1 MRDGYCVKNL
11 FIQYSIRTT
20 QYAIRIMREQILKDS
35 SKYIEQFKGKI
46 FVIKYGGS
54 MLDDK
59 VLSDSVLDDIV
70 SFHNNGI
77 RIVFVHGGGAAINR
91 LMQQKG
97 KEPRF
102 VDGLRITDRE
112 TAEIV
117 DDALTSVNK
126 GFVER
131 ISSRG
136 VLAEPIV
143 SSRSFTIKAKKKAD
157 TISENFLGD
166 IDSIV
171 TSHIDDLL
179 SKKAIPVV
187 SPVGQ
192 GSDNKPYNIN
202 ADIAAAEIA
211 SALSAE
217 KLILLT
223 NVKGVMR
230 DKDDEASLIS
240 HISEEGVLDLISK
253 AVIEGGM
260 IPKVRAGI
268 QALDKGVKKVH
279 IISGKI
285 PHSLLLEVF
294 TNEGIGTEIVR

>member
-1 MRDGYCVKNL
+1 
-11 FIQYSIRTT
+11 
-20 QYAIRIMREQILKDS
+20 MREQILKDS
-35 SKYIEQFKGKI
+35 AKYIEQFKGKI

-59 VLSDSVLDDIV
+59 LLSDSVLDDIV
-70 SFHNNGI
+70 SFYNNGI
-77 RIVFVHGGGAAINR
+77 KIVFVHGGGAAISA
-91 LMQQKG
+91 LMQTRG

-126 GFVER
+126 NFVER
-131 ISSRG
+131 INFRG
-136 VLAEPIV
+136 VPAESIV
-143 SSRSFTIKAKKKAD
+143 SSKSLTIKARKKQDA
-157 TISENFLGD
+157 ISENFLGD
-166 IDSIV
+166 VDSIV
-171 TSHIDDLL
+171 TGYIDQALL
-179 SKKAIPVV
+179 DKAIPVV
-187 SPVGQ
+187 SPVGY
-192 GSDNKPYNIN
+192 GIDKKPYNIN
-202 ADIAAAEIA
+202 ADVAAAEIA
-211 SALSAE
+211 SAISAE

-223 NVKGVMR
+223 NVKGVMK
-230 DKDDEASLIS
+230 DKDDEGSLIS
-240 HISEEGVLDLISK
+240 HINEEDTFDLIK
-253 AVIEGGM
+253 NHVIEGGM

-285 PHSLLLEVF
+285 LHSLLLEVF

>member
-1 MRDGYCVKNL
+1 
-11 FIQYSIRTT
+11 
-20 QYAIRIMREQILKDS
+20 MREQILKDS
-35 SKYIEQFKGKI
+35 AKYIEQFKGKI

-59 VLSDSVLDDIV
+59 LLSDSVLDDIV
-70 SFHNNGI
+70 SFYNNGI
-77 RIVFVHGGGAAINR
+77 KIVFVHGGGAAISA
-91 LMQQKG
+91 LMQTRG

-126 GFVER
+126 NFVER
-131 ISSRG
+131 INFRG
-136 VLAEPIV
+136 VPAESIV
-143 SSRSFTIKAKKKAD
+143 SSKSLTIKARKKQDA
-157 TISENFLGD
+157 ISENFLGD
-166 IDSIV
+166 VDSIV
-171 TSHIDDLL
+171 TGYIDQALL
-179 SKKAIPVV
+179 DKAIPVV
-187 SPVGQ
+187 SPVGY
-192 GSDNKPYNIN
+192 GIDKKPYNIN
-202 ADIAAAEIA
+202 ADVAAAEIA
-211 SALSAE
+211 SAISAE

-223 NVKGVMR
+223 NVKGVMK
-230 DKDDEASLIS
+230 DKDDEGSLIS
-240 HISEEGVLDLISK
+240 HINEEDTFNLIK
-253 AVIEGGM
+253 NHVIEGGM

-285 PHSLLLEVF
+285 LHSLLLEVF

>member
-1 MRDGYCVKNL
+1 
-11 FIQYSIRTT
+11 
-20 QYAIRIMREQILKDS
+20 MREQILKDS
-35 SKYIEQFKGKI
+35 AKYIEQFKGKI

-59 VLSDSVLDDIV
+59 LLSDSVLDDIV
-70 SFHNNGI
+70 SFYNNGI
-77 RIVFVHGGGAAINR
+77 KIVFVHGGGAAISA
-91 LMQQKG
+91 LMQTRG

-126 GFVER
+126 NFVER
-131 ISSRG
+131 INSRG
-136 VLAEPIV
+136 VPAESIV
-143 SSRSFTIKAKKKAD
+143 SSKSLTIKARKKQDA
-157 TISENFLGD
+157 ISENFLGD
-166 IDSIV
+166 VDSIV
-171 TSHIDDLL
+171 TGYIDQALFN
-179 SKKAIPVV
+179 KAIPVV
-187 SPVGQ
+187 SPVGY
-192 GSDNKPYNIN
+192 GIDKKPYNIN
-202 ADIAAAEIA
+202 ADVAAAEIA
-211 SALSAE
+211 PVISAE

-223 NVKGVMR
+223 NVKGVMK
-230 DKDDEASLIS
+230 DKDDEGSLIS
-240 HISEEGVLDLISK
+240 HINEEDTFDLIK
-253 AVIEGGM
+253 NHVIEGGM

-285 PHSLLLEVF
+285 LHSLLLEVF

>member
-1 MRDGYCVKNL
+1 
-11 FIQYSIRTT
+11 
-20 QYAIRIMREQILKDS
+20 MREQILKDS
-35 SKYIEQFKGKI
+35 AKYIEQFKGKI

-59 VLSDSVLDDIV
+59 LLSDSVLDDIV
-70 SFHNNGI
+70 SFYNNGI
-77 RIVFVHGGGAAINR
+77 KIVFVHGGGAAISA
-91 LMQQKG
+91 LMQTRG

-126 GFVER
+126 NFVER
-131 ISSRG
+131 INFRG
-136 VLAEPIV
+136 VPAESIV
-143 SSRSFTIKAKKKAD
+143 SSKSLTIKARKKQDA
-157 TISENFLGD
+157 ISENFLGD
-166 IDSIV
+166 VDSIV
-171 TSHIDDLL
+171 TGYIDQALL
-179 SKKAIPVV
+179 DKAIPVV
-187 SPVGQ
+187 SPVGY
-192 GSDNKPYNIN
+192 GIDKKPYNIN
-202 ADIAAAEIA
+202 ADVAAAEIA
-211 SALSAE
+211 PAIAAE

-223 NVKGVMR
+223 NVKGVMK
-230 DKDDEASLIS
+230 DKDDEGSLIS
-240 HISEEGVLDLISK
+240 HINEEDTFDLIK
-253 AVIEGGM
+253 NHVIEGGM

-285 PHSLLLEVF
+285 LHSLLLEVF

>member
-1 MRDGYCVKNL
+1 
-11 FIQYSIRTT
+11 
-20 QYAIRIMREQILKDS
+20 MREQILKDS
-35 SKYIEQFKGKI
+35 AKYIEQFKGKI

-59 VLSDSVLDDIV
+59 LLSDSVLDDIV
-70 SFHNNGI
+70 SFYNNGI
-77 RIVFVHGGGAAINR
+77 KIVFVHGGGAAISA
-91 LMQQKG
+91 LMQTRG

-126 GFVER
+126 NFVER
-131 ISSRG
+131 INFRG
-136 VLAEPIV
+136 VPAESIV
-143 SSRSFTIKAKKKAD
+143 SSKSLTIKARKKQDA
-157 TISENFLGD
+157 ISENFLGD
-166 IDSIV
+166 VDSIV
-171 TSHIDDLL
+171 TGYIDQALL
-179 SKKAIPVV
+179 DKVIPVV
-187 SPVGQ
+187 SPVGY
-192 GSDNKPYNIN
+192 GIDKKPYNIN
-202 ADIAAAEIA
+202 ADVAAAEIA
-211 SALSAE
+211 PAISAE

-223 NVKGVMR
+223 NVKGVMK
-230 DKDDEASLIS
+230 DKDDEGSLIS
-240 HISEEGVLDLISK
+240 HINEEDTFDLIK
-253 AVIEGGM
+253 NHVIEGGM

-285 PHSLLLEVF
+285 LHSLLLEVF

>member
-1 MRDGYCVKNL
+1 
-11 FIQYSIRTT
+11 
-20 QYAIRIMREQILKDS
+20 MREQILKDS
-35 SKYIEQFKGKI
+35 AKYIEQFKGKI

-59 VLSDSVLDDIV
+59 LLSDSVLDDIV
-70 SFHNNGI
+70 SFYNNGI
-77 RIVFVHGGGAAINR
+77 KIVFVHGGGAAISA
-91 LMQQKG
+91 LMQTRG

-126 GFVER
+126 NFVER
-131 ISSRG
+131 INFRG
-136 VLAEPIV
+136 VPAESIV
-143 SSRSFTIKAKKKAD
+143 SSKSLTIKARKKQDA
-157 TISENFLGD
+157 ISENFLGD
-166 IDSIV
+166 VDSIV
-171 TSHIDDLL
+171 TGYIDQALFN
-179 SKKAIPVV
+179 KAIPVV
-187 SPVGQ
+187 SPVGY
-192 GSDNKPYNIN
+192 GIDKKPYNIN
-202 ADIAAAEIA
+202 ADVAAAEIA
-211 SALSAE
+211 PVISAE

-223 NVKGVMR
+223 NVKGVMK
-230 DKDDEASLIS
+230 DKDDEGSLIS
-240 HISEEGVLDLISK
+240 HINEEDTFDLIK
-253 AVIEGGM
+253 NHVIEGGM

-285 PHSLLLEVF
+285 LHSLLLEVF

>member
-1 MRDGYCVKNL
+1 
-11 FIQYSIRTT
+11 
-20 QYAIRIMREQILKDS
+20 MREQILKDS
-35 SKYIEQFKGKI
+35 AKYIEQFKGKI

-59 VLSDSVLDDIV
+59 LLSDSVLDDIV
-70 SFHNNGI
+70 SFYNNGI
-77 RIVFVHGGGAAINR
+77 KIVFVHGGGAAISA
-91 LMQQKG
+91 LMQTRG

-126 GFVER
+126 NFVER
-131 ISSRG
+131 INFRG
-136 VLAEPIV
+136 VPAESIV
-143 SSRSFTIKAKKKAD
+143 SSKSLTIKARKKQDA
-157 TISENFLGD
+157 ISENFLGD
-166 IDSIV
+166 VDSIV
-171 TSHIDDLL
+171 TGYIDQALFN
-179 SKKAIPVV
+179 KAIPVV
-187 SPVGQ
+187 SPVGY
-192 GSDNKPYNIN
+192 GIDKKPYNIN
-202 ADIAAAEIA
+202 ADVAAAEIA
-211 SALSAE
+211 PALSAE

-223 NVKGVMR
+223 NVKGVMK
-230 DKDDEASLIS
+230 DKDDEGSLIS
-240 HISEEGVLDLISK
+240 HINEEDTFDLIK
-253 AVIEGGM
+253 NHVIEGGM

>member
-1 MRDGYCVKNL
+1 
-11 FIQYSIRTT
+11 
-20 QYAIRIMREQILKDS
+20 MREQILKDS
-35 SKYIEQFKGKI
+35 AKYIEQFKGKI

-59 VLSDSVLDDIV
+59 LLSDSVLDDIV
-70 SFHNNGI
+70 SFYNNGI
-77 RIVFVHGGGAAINR
+77 KIVFVHGGGAAISA
-91 LMQQKG
+91 LMQKRG

-102 VDGLRITDRE
+102 VDGLRMTDRE

-126 GFVER
+126 NFVER
-131 ISSRG
+131 INSRG
-136 VLAEPIV
+136 VSAESIV
-143 SSRSFTIKAKKKAD
+143 SSKSLTIKARRKAN

-166 IDSIV
+166 VDSIV
-171 TSHIDDLL
+171 TGYIDQALL
-179 SKKAIPVV
+179 DKAIPVV
-187 SPVGQ
+187 SPVGY
-192 GSDNKPYNIN
+192 GIDKKPYNIN
-202 ADIAAAEIA
+202 ADVAAAEIA
-211 SALSAE
+211 PAISAE

-223 NVKGVMR
+223 NVKGVMK
-230 DKDDEASLIS
+230 DKDDEGSLIS
-240 HISEEGVLDLISK
+240 HINEEDTFDLIK
-253 AVIEGGM
+253 NHVIEGGM

-285 PHSLLLEVF
+285 LHSLLLEVF

>member
-1 MRDGYCVKNL
+1 
-11 FIQYSIRTT
+11 
-20 QYAIRIMREQILKDS
+20 MREQILKDS
-35 SKYIEQFKGKI
+35 AKYIEQFKGKI

-59 VLSDSVLDDIV
+59 LLSDSVLDDIV
-70 SFHNNGI
+70 SFYNNGI
-77 RIVFVHGGGAAINR
+77 KIVFVHGGGAAISS
-91 LMQQKG
+91 LMQTRG

-126 GFVER
+126 NFVER
-131 ISSRG
+131 INSRS
-136 VLAEPIV
+136 VSAESIV
-143 SSRSFTIKAKKKAD
+143 SSKSLTIKARRKAD
-157 TISENFLGD
+157 AISENFLGD
-166 IDSIV
+166 VDSIV
-171 TSHIDDLL
+171 TGYIDQALL
-179 SKKAIPVV
+179 DKAIPVV
-187 SPVGQ
+187 SPVGY
-192 GSDNKPYNIN
+192 GIDKKPYNIN
-202 ADIAAAEIA
+202 ADVAAAEIA
-211 SALSAE
+211 PVISAE

-223 NVKGVMR
+223 NVKGVMK
-230 DKDDEASLIS
+230 DKDDEGSLIS
-240 HISEEGVLDLISK
+240 HINEEDTFDLIK
-253 AVIEGGM
+253 NHVIEGGM

-285 PHSLLLEVF
+285 LHSLLLEVF

>member
-1 MRDGYCVKNL
+1 
-11 FIQYSIRTT
+11 
-20 QYAIRIMREQILKDS
+20 MREQILKDS
-35 SKYIEQFKGKI
+35 AKYIEQFKGKI

-59 VLSDSVLDDIV
+59 LLSDSVLDDIV
-70 SFHNNGI
+70 SFYNNGI
-77 RIVFVHGGGAAINR
+77 KIVFVHGGGAAISA
-91 LMQQKG
+91 LMQTRG

-126 GFVER
+126 NFVER
-131 ISSRG
+131 INSRG
-136 VLAEPIV
+136 VPAESIV
-143 SSRSFTIKAKKKAD
+143 SSKSLTIKARRKAD
-157 TISENFLGD
+157 AISENFLGD
-166 IDSIV
+166 VDSIV
-171 TSHIDDLL
+171 TGYIDQALL
-179 SKKAIPVV
+179 DKAIPVV
-187 SPVGQ
+187 SPVGY
-192 GSDNKPYNIN
+192 GIDKKPYNIN
-202 ADIAAAEIA
+202 ADVAAAEIA
-211 SALSAE
+211 PVISAE

-223 NVKGVMR
+223 NVKGVMK
-230 DKDDEASLIS
+230 DKDDEGSLIS
-240 HISEEGVLDLISK
+240 HINEEDTFDLIK
-253 AVIEGGM
+253 NHVIEGGM

-285 PHSLLLEVF
+285 LHSLLLEVF

>member
-1 MRDGYCVKNL
+1 
-11 FIQYSIRTT
+11 
-20 QYAIRIMREQILKDS
+20 MREQILKDS
-35 SKYIEQFKGKI
+35 AKYIEQFKGKI

-59 VLSDSVLDDIV
+59 LLSDSVLDDIV
-70 SFHNNGI
+70 SFYNNGI
-77 RIVFVHGGGAAINR
+77 KIVFVHGGGAAISA
-91 LMQQKG
+91 LMQTRG

-126 GFVER
+126 NFVER
-131 ISSRG
+131 INFRG
-136 VLAEPIV
+136 VPAESIV
-143 SSRSFTIKAKKKAD
+143 SSKSLTIKARRKAD
-157 TISENFLGD
+157 AISENFLGD
-166 IDSIV
+166 VDSIV
-171 TSHIDDLL
+171 TGYIDQALL
-179 SKKAIPVV
+179 DKAIPVV
-187 SPVGQ
+187 SPVGY
-192 GSDNKPYNIN
+192 GIDKKPYNIN
-202 ADIAAAEIA
+202 ADVAAAEIA
-211 SALSAE
+211 PVISAE

-223 NVKGVMR
+223 NVKGVMK
-230 DKDDEASLIS
+230 DKDDEGSLIS
-240 HISEEGVLDLISK
+240 HINEEDTFDLIK
-253 AVIEGGM
+253 NHVIEGGM

-285 PHSLLLEVF
+285 LHSLLLEVF

>member
-1 MRDGYCVKNL
+1 
-11 FIQYSIRTT
+11 
-20 QYAIRIMREQILKDS
+20 MREQILKDS
-35 SKYIEQFKGKI
+35 AKYIEQFKGKI

-59 VLSDSVLDDIV
+59 LLSDSVLDDIV
-70 SFHNNGI
+70 SFYNNGI
-77 RIVFVHGGGAAINR
+77 KIVFVHGGGAAISA
-91 LMQQKG
+91 LMQKRG

-102 VDGLRITDRE
+102 VDGLRMTDRE

-126 GFVER
+126 NFVER
-131 ISSRG
+131 INSRG
-136 VLAEPIV
+136 VSAESIV
-143 SSRSFTIKAKKKAD
+143 SSKSLTIKARRKAN

-166 IDSIV
+166 VDSIV
-171 TSHIDDLL
+171 TGYIDQALL
-179 SKKAIPVV
+179 DKAIPVV
-187 SPVGQ
+187 SPVGY
-192 GSDNKPYNIN
+192 GIDKKPYNIN
-202 ADIAAAEIA
+202 ADVAAAEIA
-211 SALSAE
+211 SAISAE

-223 NVKGVMR
+223 NVKGVMK
-230 DKDDEASLIS
+230 DKDDEGSLIS
-240 HISEEGVLDLISK
+240 HINEEDTFDLIK
-253 AVIEGGM
+253 NHVIEGGM

-285 PHSLLLEVF
+285 LHSLLLEVF

>member
-1 MRDGYCVKNL
+1 
-11 FIQYSIRTT
+11 
-20 QYAIRIMREQILKDS
+20 MREQILKDS
-35 SKYIEQFKGKI
+35 AKYIEQFKGKI

-59 VLSDSVLDDIV
+59 LLSDSVLDDIV
-70 SFHNNGI
+70 SFYNNGI
-77 RIVFVHGGGAAINR
+77 KIVFVHGGGAAISA
-91 LMQQKG
+91 LMQTRG

-126 GFVER
+126 NFVER
-131 ISSRG
+131 INFRG
-136 VLAEPIV
+136 VPAESIV
-143 SSRSFTIKAKKKAD
+143 SSKSLTIKARKKQDA
-157 TISENFLGD
+157 ISENFLGD
-166 IDSIV
+166 VDSIV
-171 TSHIDDLL
+171 TGYIDQALFN
-179 SKKAIPVV
+179 KAIPVV
-187 SPVGQ
+187 SPVGY
-192 GSDNKPYNIN
+192 GIDKKPYNIN
-202 ADIAAAEIA
+202 ADVAAAEIA
-211 SALSAE
+211 PAISAE

-223 NVKGVMR
+223 NVKGVMK
-230 DKDDEASLIS
+230 DKDDEGSLIS
-240 HISEEGVLDLISK
+240 HINEEDTFDLIK
-253 AVIEGGM
+253 NHVIEGGM

-285 PHSLLLEVF
+285 LHSLLLEVF

>member
-1 MRDGYCVKNL
+1 
-11 FIQYSIRTT
+11 
-20 QYAIRIMREQILKDS
+20 MREQILKDS
-35 SKYIEQFKGKI
+35 AKYIEQFKGKI

-59 VLSDSVLDDIV
+59 LLSDSVLDDIV
-70 SFHNNGI
+70 SFYNNGI
-77 RIVFVHGGGAAINR
+77 KIVFVHGGGAAISA
-91 LMQQKG
+91 LMQTRG

-126 GFVER
+126 NFVER
-131 ISSRG
+131 INSRG
-136 VLAEPIV
+136 VPAESIV
-143 SSRSFTIKAKKKAD
+143 SSKSLTIKARRKAD
-157 TISENFLGD
+157 AISENFLGD
-166 IDSIV
+166 VDSIV
-171 TSHIDDLL
+171 TGYIDQALL
-179 SKKAIPVV
+179 DKAIPVV
-187 SPVGQ
+187 SPVGY
-192 GSDNKPYNIN
+192 GIDKKPYNIN
-202 ADIAAAEIA
+202 ADVAAAEIA
-211 SALSAE
+211 PAISAE

-223 NVKGVMR
+223 NVKGVMK
-230 DKDDEASLIS
+230 DKDDEGSLIS
-240 HISEEGVLDLISK
+240 HINEEDTFDLIK
-253 AVIEGGM
+253 NHVIEGGM

-285 PHSLLLEVF
+285 LHSLLLEVF

>member
-1 MRDGYCVKNL
+1 
-11 FIQYSIRTT
+11 
-20 QYAIRIMREQILKDS
+20 MREQILKDS
-35 SKYIEQFKGKI
+35 QKYIEQFKEKV

-59 VLSDSVLDDIV
+59 VLSDSVLDDIT
-70 SFHNNGI
+70 SFHNYAI
-77 RIVFVHGGGAAINR
+77 KIVFVHGGGGAISR

-112 TAEIV
+112 TVKIV
-117 DDALTSVNK
+117 DEALTSVNE
-126 GFVER
+126 GFVQR
-131 ISSRG
+131 IGSRG
-136 VLAEPIV
+136 VLAKPIL
-143 SSRSFTIKAKKKAD
+143 SSRSLTIKAKKRPG
-157 TISENFLGD
+157 TISEDFLGD
-166 IDSIV
+166 IDSIA
-171 TSHIDDLL
+171 TSYIEDAL
-179 SKKAIPVV
+179 SRKAIPVI
-187 SPVGQ
+187 SPVAQ
-192 GSDNKPYNIN
+192 GSDNMPYNIN
-202 ADIAAAEIA
+202 ADIAAAAIA
-211 SALSAE
+211 SKLCAE

-230 DKDDEASLIS
+230 DKLDEGSLIS
-240 HISEEGVLDLISK
+240 HISEVEALELIQNNI
-253 AVIEGGM
+253 IEGGM

-268 QALDKGVKKVH
+268 DALNKGVKKVH

>member
-1 MRDGYCVKNL
+1 
-11 FIQYSIRTT
+11 
-20 QYAIRIMREQILKDS
+20 MREQILKDS
-35 SKYIEQFKGKI
+35 AKYIEQFKGKI

-59 VLSDSVLDDIV
+59 LLSDSVLDDIV
-70 SFHNNGI
+70 SFYNNGI
-77 RIVFVHGGGAAINR
+77 KIVFVHGGGAAISS
-91 LMQQKG
+91 LMQTRG

-126 GFVER
+126 NFVER
-131 ISSRG
+131 INSRS
-136 VLAEPIV
+136 VSAESIV
-143 SSRSFTIKAKKKAD
+143 SSKSLTIKARRKAD

-166 IDSIV
+166 VDSIV
-171 TSHIDDLL
+171 TGYIDQALL
-179 SKKAIPVV
+179 DKAIPVV
-187 SPVGQ
+187 SPVGY
-192 GSDNKPYNIN
+192 GIDKKPYNIN
-202 ADIAAAEIA
+202 ADVAAAEIA
-211 SALSAE
+211 PVISAE

-223 NVKGVMR
+223 NVKGVMK
-230 DKDDEASLIS
+230 DKDDEGSLIS
-240 HISEEGVLDLISK
+240 HINEEDTFDLIK
-253 AVIEGGM
+253 NHVIEGGM

-285 PHSLLLEVF
+285 LHSLLLEVF

>member
-1 MRDGYCVKNL
+1 
-11 FIQYSIRTT
+11 
-20 QYAIRIMREQILKDS
+20 MREQILKDS

-59 VLSDSVLDDIV
+59 MLSDSVLDDIV
-70 SFHNNGI
+70 CFHNNGI
-77 RIVFVHGGGAAINR
+77 KIVFVHGGGGAISR
-91 LMQQKG
+91 LMQQRG

-126 GFVER
+126 NFVEQ

-136 VLAEPIV
+136 VLAEQIV
-143 SSRSFTIKAKKKAD
+143 SSKSPTIKAKKKSD

-171 TSHIDDLL
+171 TGHIDDLL
-179 SKKAIPVV
+179 SKKVIPVV
-187 SPVGQ
+187 SPVGY
-192 GSDNKPYNIN
+192 GSDNMPYNIN
-202 ADIAAAEIA
+202 ADVAAAEIA
-211 SALSAE
+211 SALLAE

-223 NVKGVMR
+223 NVKGVMK
-230 DKDDEASLIS
+230 DKDDEGSLIS
-240 HISEEGVLDLISK
+240 HICEEEALKLIK
-253 AVIEGGM
+253 RQVIEGGM
-260 IPKVRAGI
+260 IPKVKAGI
-268 QALDKGVKKVH
+268 QALDKGVKKAH

>member
-1 MRDGYCVKNL
+1 
-11 FIQYSIRTT
+11 
-20 QYAIRIMREQILKDS
+20 MREQILKDS
-35 SKYIEQFKGKI
+35 AKYIEQFKGKI

-59 VLSDSVLDDIV
+59 LLSDSVLDDIV
-70 SFHNNGI
+70 SFYNNGI
-77 RIVFVHGGGAAINR
+77 KIVFVHGGGAAISA
-91 LMQQKG
+91 LMQKRG

-102 VDGLRITDRE
+102 VDGLRMTDRE

-126 GFVER
+126 NFVER
-131 ISSRG
+131 INSRG
-136 VLAEPIV
+136 VPAESIV
-143 SSRSFTIKAKKKAD
+143 SSKSLTIKARRKVD

-166 IDSIV
+166 VDSIV
-171 TSHIDDLL
+171 TGYIDQALL
-179 SKKAIPVV
+179 DKAIPVV
-187 SPVGQ
+187 SPVGY
-192 GSDNKPYNIN
+192 GIDKKPYNIN
-202 ADIAAAEIA
+202 ADVAAAEIA
-211 SALSAE
+211 PAIAAE

-223 NVKGVMR
+223 NVKGVMK
-230 DKDDEASLIS
+230 DKDDEGSLIS
-240 HISEEGVLDLISK
+240 HINEEDTFDLIK
-253 AVIEGGM
+253 NHVIEGGM

-285 PHSLLLEVF
+285 LHSLLLEVF

>member
-1 MRDGYCVKNL
+1 
-11 FIQYSIRTT
+11 
-20 QYAIRIMREQILKDS
+20 MREQILKDS
-35 SKYIEQFKGKI
+35 QKYIEQFKGKI

-59 VLSDSVLDDIV
+59 LLSDSVLDDIV
-70 SFHNNGI
+70 SFYNNGI
-77 RIVFVHGGGAAINR
+77 KIVFVHGGGAAISA
-91 LMQQKG
+91 LMQTRG

-126 GFVER
+126 NFLER
-131 ISSRG
+131 INSRG
-136 VLAEPIV
+136 VPAASIV
-143 SSRSFTIKAKKKAD
+143 SSKSLTIKARRKAD
-157 TISENFLGD
+157 AISENFLGD
-166 IDSIV
+166 VDSIV
-171 TSHIDDLL
+171 TGYIDQALFN
-179 SKKAIPVV
+179 KAIPVV
-187 SPVGQ
+187 SPVGY
-192 GSDNKPYNIN
+192 GIDKKPYNIN
-202 ADIAAAEIA
+202 ADVAAAEIA
-211 SALSAE
+211 PAISAE

-223 NVKGVMR
+223 NVKGVMK
-230 DKDDEASLIS
+230 DKDDEGSLIS
-240 HISEEGVLDLISK
+240 HINEEDTFDLIK
-253 AVIEGGM
+253 NHVIEGGM

-285 PHSLLLEVF
+285 LHSLLLEVF

>member
-1 MRDGYCVKNL
+1 
-11 FIQYSIRTT
+11 
-20 QYAIRIMREQILKDS
+20 MREQILKDS
-35 SKYIEQFKGKI
+35 AKYIEQFKGKI

-59 VLSDSVLDDIV
+59 LLSDSVLDDIV
-70 SFHNNGI
+70 SFYNNGI
-77 RIVFVHGGGAAINR
+77 KIVFVHGGGAAISA
-91 LMQQKG
+91 LMQTRG

-126 GFVER
+126 NFVER
-131 ISSRG
+131 INSRG
-136 VLAEPIV
+136 VPAESIV
-143 SSRSFTIKAKKKAD
+143 SSKSLTIKARRKAN

-166 IDSIV
+166 VDSIV
-171 TSHIDDLL
+171 TGYIDQALL
-179 SKKAIPVV
+179 DKAIPVV
-187 SPVGQ
+187 SPVGY
-192 GSDNKPYNIN
+192 GIDKKPYNIN
-202 ADIAAAEIA
+202 ADVAAAEIA
-211 SALSAE
+211 SAISAE

-223 NVKGVMR
+223 NVKGVMK
-230 DKDDEASLIS
+230 DKDDEGSLIS
-240 HISEEGVLDLISK
+240 HINEEDTFDLIK
-253 AVIEGGM
+253 NHVIEGGM

-285 PHSLLLEVF
+285 LHSLLLEVF

>member
-1 MRDGYCVKNL
+1 
-11 FIQYSIRTT
+11 
-20 QYAIRIMREQILKDS
+20 MREQILKDS
-35 SKYIEQFKGKI
+35 AKYIEQFKGRI

-59 VLSDSVLDDIV
+59 LLSDSVLDDIV
-70 SFHNNGI
+70 SFYNNGI
-77 RIVFVHGGGAAINR
+77 KIVFVHGGGAAISA
-91 LMQQKG
+91 LMQTRG

-126 GFVER
+126 NFVER
-131 ISSRG
+131 INSRG
-136 VLAEPIV
+136 VPAESIV
-143 SSRSFTIKAKKKAD
+143 SSKSLTIKARKKQDA
-157 TISENFLGD
+157 ISENFLGD
-166 IDSIV
+166 VDSIV
-171 TSHIDDLL
+171 TGYIDQALFN
-179 SKKAIPVV
+179 KAIPVV
-187 SPVGQ
+187 SPVGY
-192 GSDNKPYNIN
+192 GIDKKPYNIN
-202 ADIAAAEIA
+202 ADVAAAEIA
-211 SALSAE
+211 PAISAE

-223 NVKGVMR
+223 NVKGVMK
-230 DKDDEASLIS
+230 DKDDEGSLIS
-240 HISEEGVLDLISK
+240 HINEEDTFDLIK
-253 AVIEGGM
+253 NHVIEGGM

-285 PHSLLLEVF
+285 LHSLLLEVF

>member
-1 MRDGYCVKNL
+1 
-11 FIQYSIRTT
+11 
-20 QYAIRIMREQILKDS
+20 MREQILKDS
-35 SKYIEQFKGKI
+35 SRYIEQFKGKT

-59 VLSDSVLDDIV
+59 MLSDSVLDDIV

-77 RIVFVHGGGAAINR
+77 KIVFVHGGGGAISN
-91 LMQQKG
+91 LMRQRG

-126 GFVER
+126 NFVKR
-131 ISSRG
+131 LSSRG
-136 VLAEPIV
+136 VLAEQIV
-143 SSRSFTIKAKKKAD
+143 SSKSLTIKAKKKPGA
-157 TISENFLGD
+157 ISENFLGD
-166 IDSIV
+166 IDSIA
-171 TSHIDDLL
+171 TGYIDDLL

-187 SPVGQ
+187 SPVGH
-192 GSDNKPYNIN
+192 GSDNRPYNIN
-202 ADIAAAEIA
+202 ADDAAAEIA

-223 NVKGVMR
+223 NVKGVMK
-230 DKDDEASLIS
+230 DKDDEGSLIS
-240 HISEEGVLDLISK
+240 HISEEEALELIK
-253 AVIEGGM
+253 RQVIEGGM

-294 TNEGIGTEIVR
+294 TDEGIGTEIVR

>member
-1 MRDGYCVKNL
+1 
-11 FIQYSIRTT
+11 
-20 QYAIRIMREQILKDS
+20 MREQILKDS
-35 SKYIEQFKGKI
+35 AKYIEQFKGKI

-59 VLSDSVLDDIV
+59 LLSDSVLDDIV
-70 SFHNNGI
+70 SFYNNGI
-77 RIVFVHGGGAAINR
+77 KIVFVHGGGAAISS
-91 LMQQKG
+91 LMQTRG

-126 GFVER
+126 NFVER
-131 ISSRG
+131 INSRS
-136 VLAEPIV
+136 VSAESIV
-143 SSRSFTIKAKKKAD
+143 SSKSLTIKARRKAD

-166 IDSIV
+166 VDSII
-171 TSHIDDLL
+171 TRYIDEAL
-179 SKKAIPVV
+179 SNKAIPVV
-187 SPVGQ
+187 SPVGY
-192 GSDNKPYNIN
+192 GIDKKPYNIN
-202 ADIAAAEIA
+202 ADVAAAEIA
-211 SALSAE
+211 PVISAE

-223 NVKGVMR
+223 NVKGVMK
-230 DKDDEASLIS
+230 DKDDEDSLIS
-240 HISEEGVLDLISK
+240 HINEEDTFDLIK
-253 AVIEGGM
+253 NHVIEGGM

>member
-1 MRDGYCVKNL
+1 
-11 FIQYSIRTT
+11 
-20 QYAIRIMREQILKDS
+20 MREQILKDS
-35 SKYIEQFKGKI
+35 AKYIEQFKGKI

-59 VLSDSVLDDIV
+59 LLSDSVLDDIV
-70 SFHNNGI
+70 SFYNNGI
-77 RIVFVHGGGAAINR
+77 KIVFVHGGGAAISA
-91 LMQQKG
+91 LMQTRG

-126 GFVER
+126 NFVER
-131 ISSRG
+131 INFRG
-136 VLAEPIV
+136 VPAESIV
-143 SSRSFTIKAKKKAD
+143 SSKSLTIKARKKQDA
-157 TISENFLGD
+157 ISENFLGD
-166 IDSIV
+166 VDSIV
-171 TSHIDDLL
+171 TGYIDQALL
-179 SKKAIPVV
+179 DKAIPVV
-187 SPVGQ
+187 SPVGY
-192 GSDNKPYNIN
+192 GIDKKPYNIN
-202 ADIAAAEIA
+202 ADVAAAEIA
-211 SALSAE
+211 PAISAE

-223 NVKGVMR
+223 NVKGVMK
-230 DKDDEASLIS
+230 DKDDEGSLIS
-240 HISEEGVLDLISK
+240 HINEEDTFNLIK
-253 AVIEGGM
+253 NHVIEGGM

-285 PHSLLLEVF
+285 LHSLLLEVF

>member
-1 MRDGYCVKNL
+1 
-11 FIQYSIRTT
+11 
-20 QYAIRIMREQILKDS
+20 MREQILKDS
-35 SKYIEQFKGKI
+35 AKYIEQFKGKI

-59 VLSDSVLDDIV
+59 LLSDSVLDDIV
-70 SFHNNGI
+70 SFYNNGI
-77 RIVFVHGGGAAINR
+77 KIVFVHGGGAAISA
-91 LMQQKG
+91 LMQTRG

-126 GFVER
+126 NFVER
-131 ISSRG
+131 INSRG
-136 VLAEPIV
+136 VSAESIV
-143 SSRSFTIKAKKKAD
+143 SSKSLTIKARRKAD

-166 IDSIV
+166 VDSIV
-171 TSHIDDLL
+171 TGYIDQALFN
-179 SKKAIPVV
+179 KAIPVV
-187 SPVGQ
+187 SPVGY
-192 GSDNKPYNIN
+192 GIDKKPYNIN
-202 ADIAAAEIA
+202 ADVAAAEIA
-211 SALSAE
+211 PAISAE

-223 NVKGVMR
+223 NVKGVMK
-230 DKDDEASLIS
+230 DKDDEGSLIS
-240 HISEEGVLDLISK
+240 HINEEDTFDLIK
-253 AVIEGGM
+253 NHVIEGGM

-285 PHSLLLEVF
+285 LHSLLLEVF

>member
-1 MRDGYCVKNL
+1 
-11 FIQYSIRTT
+11 
-20 QYAIRIMREQILKDS
+20 MREQILKDS
-35 SKYIEQFKGKI
+35 AKYIEQFKGKI

-59 VLSDSVLDDIV
+59 LLSDSVLDDIV
-70 SFHNNGI
+70 SFYNNGI
-77 RIVFVHGGGAAINR
+77 KIVFVHGGGAAISA
-91 LMQQKG
+91 LMQTRG

-126 GFVER
+126 NFVER
-131 ISSRG
+131 INFRG
-136 VLAEPIV
+136 VPAESIV
-143 SSRSFTIKAKKKAD
+143 SSKSLTIKARRKAD
-157 TISENFLGD
+157 AISENFLGD
-166 IDSIV
+166 VDSIV
-171 TSHIDDLL
+171 TGYIDQALFN
-179 SKKAIPVV
+179 KAIPVV
-187 SPVGQ
+187 SPVGY
-192 GSDNKPYNIN
+192 GIDKKPYNIN
-202 ADIAAAEIA
+202 ADVAAAEIA
-211 SALSAE
+211 PAISAE

-223 NVKGVMR
+223 NVKGVMK
-230 DKDDEASLIS
+230 DKDDEGSLIS
-240 HISEEGVLDLISK
+240 HINEEDTFDLIK
-253 AVIEGGM
+253 NHVIEGGM

-285 PHSLLLEVF
+285 LHSLLLEVF